1 MGKTTL
7 QPNDKIWYIEINSS
21 FNSSRKQ
28 SELYEATI
36 EKVTAKN
43 IFIKR
48 NGRTVK
54 VDKITLRDKVNFGWG
69 ATIKC
74 YLSPSDYY
82 NQIEYEKL
90 RKDIIKF
97 FERNHARLTLD
108 EMRSLYEK
116 LVQSQKTYKESNNED
131 SI

>member
-1 MGKTTL
+1 MVKQTL
-7 QPNDKIWYIEINSS
+7 QPNDKIWYIEIDSGRNP
-21 FNSSRKQ
+21 NK
-28 SELYEATI
+28 LYETTI

-43 IFIKR
+43 IFIQKG
-48 NGRTVK
+48 GRTVK
-54 VDKITLRDKVNFGWG
+54 VDKLTLRDKVNFGWG

-74 YLSPSDYY
+74 YLSPFDYY

-116 LVQSQKTYKESNNED
+116 LVQSQETCKELNNKD

>member
-1 MGKTTL
+1 MVKSTL
-7 QPNDKIWYIEINSS
+7 QPNDKIWYIEIGLGHKPN
-21 FNSSRKQ
+21 
-28 SELYEATI
+28 ELYETTI
-36 EKVTAKN
+36 EKITAKN
-43 IFIKR
+43 IFIQK

-82 NQIEYEKL
+82 NQIEYKKL

-97 FERNHARLTLD
+97 FERDHARLTLE

-116 LVQSQKTYKESNNED
+116 LVQSQEAYKKSNNED

>member
-1 MGKTTL
+1 MVKPTL
-7 QPNDKIWYIEINSS
+7 KLNDKIWYIEINS
-21 FNSSRKQ
+21 NRNQ
-28 SELYEATI
+28 SELYETTI

-43 IFIKR
+43 IFIQK
-48 NGRTVK
+48 NGQTIK
-54 VDKITLRDKVNFGWG
+54 VDKITLRNKVNFGWG

-97 FERNHARLTLD
+97 FERNYARLTLD

-116 LVQSQKTYKESNNED
+116 LVQSQKTYKKSNNKD

>member
-1 MGKTTL
+1 MGKGKTTL
-7 QPNDKIWYIEINSS
+7 QPNDKIWYIKIGLGH
-21 FNSSRKQ
+21 KP
-28 SELYEATI
+28 SELYETTI

-43 IFIKR
+43 IFIQKD
-48 NGRTVK
+48 GRTVK

-97 FERNHARLTLD
+97 FERNHAKLTLD
-108 EMRSLYEK
+108 EMRNLYKK
-116 LVQSQKTYKESNNED
+116 LIQP
-131 SI
+131 